1 MDTRPQEPSQQAARH
16 ILFLGLLS
24 VFVLVFHRA
33 LWTVI
38 GASLTVD
45 KYSHILLV
53 APVSALLLYQNR
65 KRVFAEVSYAK
76 SAAMLLVLAG
86 CVFAFS
92 LTRAAGFSVNDWVS
106 WSFFLF
112 VCSGLSAFLL
122 CYGSKA
128 FRAGLFPLLFLVL
141 LVPLPDAIL
150 QRCIAGLQ
158 NGSAAVACD
167 LFRLA
172 HVPFVRH
179 GVVLQLPRIDIYVAE
194 ECSGIRSSLVLILS
208 SLVLGHLYLKSFWGK
223 ALLVLAVVPM
233 TIAKNGLRIFVLS
246 TLGIYV
252 NPSFLS
258 GRLHHQGG
266 FIFFGLAF
274 AGLVVLIWFFQ
285 KLEVLRRNV
294 PTRTSPLP
302 SPPKIGKE
310 LHVGSILGKG

>member
-1 MDTRPQEPSQQAARH
+1 MDTRSQEASQQVARH
-16 ILFLGLLS
+16 ILFLGLLA
-24 VFVLVFHRA
+24 VFALVFHRA

-38 GASLTVD
+38 GSSLRVD

-65 KRVFAEVSYAK
+65 RRVFAEVSYARTG
-76 SAAMLLVLAG
+76 AALLVLIG
-86 CVFAFS
+86 CALAFS
-92 LTRAAGFSVNDWVS
+92 ATQASGFSHNDWIS
-106 WSFFLF
+106 WSFSLF

-122 CYGSKA
+122 CYGGKA
-128 FRAGLFPLLFLVL
+128 FRAGLFPLLFLIL

-150 QRCIAGLQ
+150 ERCIAGLQ
-158 NGSAAVACD
+158 NGSAAAASD
-167 LFRLA
+167 LFRWF
-172 HVPFVRH
+172 HIPFVRH

-194 ECSGIRSSLVLILS
+194 ECSGIRSSLVLVLS
-208 SLVLGHLYLKSFWGK
+208 SLVLGHLYLKSFWSK
-223 ALLVLAVVPM
+223 VLLVIAVIPM

-274 AGLVVLIWFFQ
+274 AALVVLLWFFQ
-285 KLEVLRRNV
+285 KVEALRKNM
-294 PTRTSPLP
+294 PTRPGPRP

-310 LHVGSILGKG
+310 LHVSSILSKG